1 MYGDFLLLERDDQAP
16 TRAERLA
23 FGETSGRDEK
33 WLRDTLFMHPELLPV
48 RDIDP
53 AYYPLIP
60 LCRELRTA
68 AGPLDVAYINPHGR
82 LTLVECKLWRNPE
95 ARRKVVSQV
104 LDYARAISDWSFSDL
119 QRQVSASTGI
129 KGNSPLEL
137 ARSHE
142 PSLVEHR
149 FIDDVTKSIRGGKF
163 LLIIAG
169 DGIREDVAGLT
180 DLINRNA
187 ASGFSFG
194 LVEVG
199 LYGFEDGRILVQP
212 RTVAKTSIIERTVIL
227 VRERDGA
234 PLLGI
239 DDLQGEPLS
248 SDVPDPLN
256 ESPRQAEYRAW
267 WSPVMQMRFDDPDQ
281 ESPRLYWPN
290 HVRTAM
296 PARRTWLTAYR
307 YGGETGSLGV
317 YLTGSGEYYVSLMQ
331 KLMPHRDEILSELP
345 DGSQLDAVNLPGVQC
360 FITQRPI
367 NSFHDSDAQRAW
379 IMEVLNIYVNVL
391 RPRIKA
397 LVLAG

>member
-33 WLRDTLFMHPELLPV
+33 WLRDTLFTHPELLPV

-194 LVEVG
+194 LVEV
-199 LYGFEDGRILVQP
+199 VCTAS
-212 RTVAKTSIIERTVIL
+212 RTAASWFSR
-227 VRERDGA
+227 A
-234 PLLGI
+234 PLPRPALSR
-239 DDLQGEPLS
+239 EPS
-248 SDVPDPLN
+248 SWC
-256 ESPRQAEYRAW
+256 ESATVRLCWELMTCRA
-267 WSPVMQMRFDDPDQ
+267 SRF
-281 ESPRLYWPN
+281 
-290 HVRTAM
+290 
-296 PARRTWLTAYR
+296 
-307 YGGETGSLGV
+307 
-317 YLTGSGEYYVSLMQ
+317 
-331 KLMPHRDEILSELP
+331 
-345 DGSQLDAVNLPGVQC
+345 
-360 FITQRPI
+360 
-367 NSFHDSDAQRAW
+367 
-379 IMEVLNIYVNVL
+379 L
-391 RPRIKA
+391 RMCQIP
-397 LVLAG
+397 

>member
-1 MYGDFLLLERDDQAP
+1 
-16 TRAERLA
+16 
-23 FGETSGRDEK
+23 
-33 WLRDTLFMHPELLPV
+33 
-48 RDIDP
+48 
-53 AYYPLIP
+53 
-60 LCRELRTA
+60 
-68 AGPLDVAYINPHGR
+68 
-82 LTLVECKLWRNPE
+82 
-95 ARRKVVSQV
+95 
-104 LDYARAISDWSFSDL
+104 
-119 QRQVSASTGI
+119 
-129 KGNSPLEL
+129 
-137 ARSHE
+137 
-142 PSLVEHR
+142 LVEHR

-345 DGSQLDAVNLPGVQC
+345 DGSQLDAVNLPGVRC

-367 NSFHDSDAQRAW
+367 NSFHNSDAQRTW

>member
-1 MYGDFLLLERDDQAP
+1 
-16 TRAERLA
+16 
-23 FGETSGRDEK
+23 
-33 WLRDTLFMHPELLPV
+33 
-48 RDIDP
+48 
-53 AYYPLIP
+53 
-60 LCRELRTA
+60 
-68 AGPLDVAYINPHGR
+68 
-82 LTLVECKLWRNPE
+82 
-95 ARRKVVSQV
+95 
-104 LDYARAISDWSFSDL
+104 
-119 QRQVSASTGI
+119 
-129 KGNSPLEL
+129 
-137 ARSHE
+137 
-142 PSLVEHR
+142 
-149 FIDDVTKSIRGGKF
+149 
-163 LLIIAG
+163 
-169 DGIREDVAGLT
+169 
-180 DLINRNA
+180 
-187 ASGFSFG
+187 
-194 LVEVG
+194 

-345 DGSQLDAVNLPGVQC
+345 DGSQLDAVNLPGVRC

-367 NSFHDSDAQRAW
+367 NSFHNSDAQRTW